1 MGKQEMKQEF
11 NQERSMRY
19 HLAMGNYPNARNSE
33 FEGLELCSV
42 LKKENLVILDL
53 GAGDGYL
60 TRYLSKIYPK
70 AKIYA
75 LDASESMLSE
85 HTNGAKLINS
95 DSDNIPLE
103 NGSVD
108 LVVSLATFHHIK
120 KKKETFEEIKRVL
133 SPKGLFIIADVM
145 DKTNT
150 QEFFDTIVRD
160 YCITGHEFPFLSER
174 WVRELADQSGLIHKE
189 SKLKETPWKFKTRED
204 MAFFVKNLVGLDI
217 SIDFLLKF
225 LYENFQIKLGDNGV
239 HLGWQL
245 GYHVLQKPE
254 VRK

>member
-1 MGKQEMKQEF
+1 MKQEEF
-11 NQERSMRY
+11 NQERARRY
-19 HLAMGNYPNARNSE
+19 HLAMGNHPNARNSE
-33 FEGLELCSV
+33 LERLELDKA
-42 LKKENLVILDL
+42 LNRKDLVILDL

-60 TRYLSKIYPK
+60 TRHLSKTFPN

-85 HTNGAKLINS
+85 HTNGVKLINS

-103 NGSVD
+103 NNSVD
-108 LVVSLATFHHIK
+108 LVVSLATFHHVK
-120 KKKETFEEIKRVL
+120 KKKETFEEINRIL
-133 SPKGLFIIADVM
+133 APKGHFVIADVM

-160 YCITGHEFPFLSER
+160 YCITGHEFPFLNKE
-174 WVRELADQSGLIHKE
+174 WVDELANEAGLFRKE
-189 SKLKETPWKFKTRED
+189 SKTKETPWQFKSKED

-217 SIDFLLKF
+217 SIDALLKF
-225 LYENFQIKLGDNGV
+225 LYENFSVKLRDNHI

-245 GYHVLQKPE
+245 GYHVLQKQE
-254 VRK
+254 GNK